1 MGGDH
6 RLMSRLLAI
15 GAVVT
20 VGSVLVSCRSSDK
33 TAPARATVAQRDAG
47 RPLDRL
53 APGELGASGRMVFGF
68 DVPLGM
74 KVESQASREV
84 HLSGTA
90 DLEAL
95 ARYVRDRVE
104 VSHVE
109 VTGSRF
115 VFNDARIKEGDP
127 ERKYLFELVR
137 RHRRTLLVI
146 RDKTPLPAV
155 RGISEEERWR
165 RAGLTPDG
173 QQMDPLKL
181 E

>member
-1 MGGDH
+1 
-6 RLMSRLLAI
+6 
-15 GAVVT
+15 V
-20 VGSVLVSCRSSDK
+20 
-33 TAPARATVAQRDAG
+33 
-47 RPLDRL
+47 DRL
-53 APGELGASGRMVFGF
+53 APGELGASGRMIFGF

-74 KVESQASREV
+74 KVRSQSSREV

-90 DLEAL
+90 GLEAL

-115 VFNDARIKEGDP
+115 IFNDARIKGGDP
-127 ERKYLFELVR
+127 KRKYLFELVR
-137 RHRRTLLVI
+137 RHRRSLLVI
-146 RDKTPLPAV
+146 RDRTPPPVVKGLT
-155 RGISEEERWR
+155 EEERWR

-173 QQMDPLKL
+173 QQIDPLKL